1 MLLSS
6 WTGSGA
12 GLMDGVGLVYHL
24 GFLAL
29 SVVAVVGLL
38 ALLGRRAE
46 QADTVIEEKE
56 L

>member
-38 ALLGRRAE
+38 ALLGQRVE
-46 QADTVIEEKE
+46 QADPELEEKK